1 MKQLFAWLSFIDH
14 PVDDVRRRGQVV
26 IGILCSL
33 LVIAV
38 MGLFSLLGD
47 PVQHGAAG
55 SIVFSIGL
63 FLSLIFIVRRGDVA
77 LGGWL
82 VVLATTLSVVLP
94 QVIAGFSN
102 QSLAYALIPALIAGV
117 VFRPWQ
123 ILLVAIGLTMVIL
136 GMVWMLPPDPQ
147 VMPTQRSIITHAS
160 LMTFVSAIIGF
171 VASDVNHRAFK
182 TIRDGQ
188 HHIAQQHHDLMVIN
202 RHLAQQADEQTAAV
216 ATTVQHLQER
226 TSVQERLLATVT
238 LQRETIRAMS
248 IPVLPVAPQ
257 VVVIPLIGVLDSAR
271 LVLLRDGALAAIQRY
286 TANHL
291 ILDMTG
297 VEIVDSQVA
306 SGMMQVI
313 QAAHLLGTHMLL
325 VGVRP
330 EVAQT
335 MVALGLDLGSMDTAA
350 TVYEGV
356 HRIQHTGSGE

>member
-1 MKQLFAWLSFIDH
+1 
-14 PVDDVRRRGQVV
+14 
-26 IGILCSL
+26 
-33 LVIAV
+33 
-38 MGLFSLLGD
+38 
-47 PVQHGAAG
+47 
-55 SIVFSIGL
+55 
-63 FLSLIFIVRRGDVA
+63 
-77 LGGWL
+77 
-82 VVLATTLSVVLP
+82 
-94 QVIAGFSN
+94 
-102 QSLAYALIPALIAGV
+102 
-117 VFRPWQ
+117 
-123 ILLVAIGLTMVIL
+123 
-136 GMVWMLPPDPQ
+136 
-147 VMPTQRSIITHAS
+147 
-160 LMTFVSAIIGF
+160 
-171 VASDVNHRAFK
+171 
-182 TIRDGQ
+182 
-188 HHIAQQHHDLMVIN
+188 
-202 RHLAQQADEQTAAV
+202 
-216 ATTVQHLQER
+216 
-226 TSVQERLLATVT
+226 VQERLLATVT

-335 MVALGLDLGSMDTAA
+335 MVALGLDLGSIDTAA